1 MSRPRNRNYKRT
13 WKNLLINKR
22 YQLRFTLVMVG
33 LSAVLMGLL
42 GWWVTTVAAR
52 ATTLAVNNTLT
63 ACQDLP
69 GAAPATAVAPEPAP
83 TGAAPASPADAP
95 AEGGDPPRRRPVVT
109 IDDSGM
115 TDPGATDPAADPGDD
130 EPAATPPPSAPAA
143 VAPAPA
149 EAGSYQRCM
158 AALPGKVQRL
168 EDRQRLILLVLVAAG
183 VLITIGLLIYGIKM
197 THKVAGPLHKVT
209 LYMAKLRGG
218 VYDVVYNLRKG
229 DQLVGFYE
237 HFKAAHAGMRAM
249 QEEDVLRLRQLLAA
263 ADRDGLAAR
272 APGAAE
278 ALDELRALLA
288 EKERSLV

>member
-42 GWWVTTVAAR
+42 GWWVMTVAAR

-69 GAAPATAVAPEPAP
+69 GSDARAATEPEAAPA
-83 TGAAPASPADAP
+83 AAPSGEP
-95 AEGGDPPRRRPVVT
+95 GDRPRPRPVVT

-115 TDPGATDPAADPGDD
+115 TGPAAT
-130 EPAATPPPSAPAA
+130 EAAATPPPPPVVAAAP
-143 VAPAPA
+143 V

-158 AALPGKVQRL
+158 AALPGKVEKL
-168 EDRQRLILLVLVAAG
+168 EDRQRLIFLVLVAAG
-183 VLITIGLLIYGIKM
+183 VLITVGLLIYGIKM

-229 DQLVGFYE
+229 DQLTGFYE

-249 QEEDVLRLRQLLAA
+249 QEEDVARLRQLIAA
-263 ADRDGLAAR
+263 AERDGLASR
-272 APGAAE
+272 APAAAA

-288 EKERSLV
+288 EKEKSLV

>member
-69 GAAPATAVAPEPAP
+69 GSGAANAVDPEAAPTEPTAGPPEDP
-83 TGAAPASPADAP
+83 D
-95 AEGGDPPRRRPVVT
+95 DPPRRRPVVT

-115 TDPGATDPAADPGDD
+115 TDPAATDPAATDPTV
-130 EPAATPPPSAPAA
+130 TPPPPAPVVA
-143 VAPAPA
+143 VAPG
-149 EAGSYQRCM
+149 EAGTYQRCI
-158 AALPGKVQRL
+158 AALPGKVEKL
-168 EDRQRLILLVLVAAG
+168 GDRQRLIFLVLVAAG
-183 VLITIGLLIYGIKM
+183 VLITVGLLIYGIKM

-229 DQLVGFYE
+229 DQLVGFYD

-249 QEEDVLRLRQLLAA
+249 QEEDVARLRQLIAA
-263 ADRDGLAAR
+263 ADRDGLASR
-272 APGAAE
+272 APAAAE
-278 ALDELRALLA
+278 ALEELRALLA
-288 EKERSLV
+288 EKEKSLV

>member
-1 MSRPRNRNYKRT
+1 MARPRNRNYKRT

-69 GAAPATAVAPEPAP
+69 GSGAATPVDPEAAPTPVPAAPAES
-83 TGAAPASPADAP
+83 GAAPA
-95 AEGGDPPRRRPVVT
+95 EGAGDRPRRRPVVT

-115 TDPGATDPAADPGDD
+115 T
-130 EPAATPPPSAPAA
+130 EPAATPPAD
-143 VAPAPA
+143 
-149 EAGSYQRCM
+149 AGSYQRCM
-158 AALPGKVQRL
+158 AALPGKVDQL
-168 EDRQRLILLVLVAAG
+168 DERQRLIVLVLVAAG
-183 VLITIGLLIYGIKM
+183 ALITVGLLLYGIKM

-218 VYDVVYNLRKG
+218 VYDVVYDLRKG

-249 QEEDVLRLRQLLAA
+249 QEQDALRLRQVVAA
-263 ADRDGLAAR
+263 ADRDALASR
-272 APGAAE
+272 APAAAK
-278 ALDELRALLA
+278 ALEELRALLA

>member
-1 MSRPRNRNYKRT
+1 MSGQQRGYKRS

-42 GWWVTTVAAR
+42 GWWVMTVAAR

-69 GAAPATAVAPEPAP
+69 GSGARAAVDAEPAP
-83 TGAAPASPADAP
+83 SATGAAPSSPADAP
-95 AEGGDPPRRRPVVT
+95 AEGAGERPRQRPVVT

-115 TDPGATDPAADPGDD
+115 TDPAATEPAAAD
-130 EPAATPPPSAPAA
+130 PAATPPPPPPDGAAAAP
-143 VAPAPA
+143 VD
-149 EAGSYQRCM
+149 AGSYQRCM
-158 AALPGKVQRL
+158 AALPGKVEKL
-168 EDRQRLILLVLVAAG
+168 EQRQRLIFLVLIAAG
-183 VLITIGLLIYGIKM
+183 VLITVGLLIYGIMM

-249 QEEDVLRLRQLLAA
+249 QEEDVVRLRQLLAA
-263 ADRDGLAAR
+263 AERDGLSAR
-272 APGAAE
+272 APAAAE
-278 ALDELRALLA
+278 AMGELRALLA
-288 EKERSLV
+288 EKEKSLV